1 MTYITHSVLKNPKA
15 ITTVNSSMQ
24 DTGDS
29 KNTFLTI
36 NGSEIAYTPTSD
48 ASKIVYEISF
58 FAKRFNDY
66 TLSVLHLEESSDGG
80 SSWSEINEKFRKNF
94 GHAGPSGQSH
104 RWYLHFR
111 YVLPAWSGEKQLRL
125 RISPTHN
132 TFRLELHEDSYWEG
146 GAVSDF
152 YINTNLLMYSI

>member
-24 DTGDS
+24 DTGSS

-36 NGSEIAYTPTSD
+36 NGSEMTYTPSAD
-48 ASKIVYEISF
+48 ASKVVYEISF
-58 FAKRFNDY
+58 YAKKFSDY
-66 TLSVLHLEESSDGG
+66 TLSVLHLEKYDG
-80 SSWSEINEKFRKNF
+80 SSWSEINEKFRKTF
-94 GHAGPSGQSH
+94 GNGVYQNQSH

-111 YVLPAWSGEKQLRL
+111 YVLPTWSGAKQLRL

-132 TFRLELHEDSYWEG
+132 NYNLELHKEEYFEG
-146 GAVSDF
+146 GPSTF